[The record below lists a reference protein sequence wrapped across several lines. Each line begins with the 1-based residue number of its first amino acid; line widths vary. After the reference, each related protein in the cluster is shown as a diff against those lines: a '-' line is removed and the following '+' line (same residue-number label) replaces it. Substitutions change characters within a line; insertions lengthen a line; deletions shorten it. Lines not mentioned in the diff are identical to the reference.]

1 MAVYEASVLASRTPL
16 RKLITAAIIGTLED
30 TLIFSRAMTR
40 FVALNTGTE
49 ALTFSINGDPDLT
62 DTLEAGEAIDDEFP
76 EFDDVILSGTVG
88 SGYKVRVG

>member
-16 RKLITAAIIGTLED
+16 KKLIKAAITGTLED
-30 TLIFSRAMTR
+30 TLVFSQAMTR
-40 FVALNTGTE
+40 FVAYNTGTE
-49 ALTFSINGDPDLT
+49 ALTFIIDGNPDLT

-76 EFDDVILSGTVG
+76 EFDHVILSGTVG